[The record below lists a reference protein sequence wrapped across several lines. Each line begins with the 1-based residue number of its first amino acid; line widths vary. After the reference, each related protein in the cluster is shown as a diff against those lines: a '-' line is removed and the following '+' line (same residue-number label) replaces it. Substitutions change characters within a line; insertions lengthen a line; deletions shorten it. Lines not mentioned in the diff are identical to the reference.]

1 MLKSMTGYSKSQITY
16 NQKDIIVELR
26 SVNHK
31 GFEYSCRV
39 PRTFAFLEDKIKN
52 YIQKEITRG
61 KVDVYVSVDLS
72 SVDSVSINLN
82 IPMLNGYLDM
92 LYKIRDEY
100 GLKDDISVMTVARN
114 NDIFDTKRIE
124 QDQDEIWEG
133 VKECLDISLKSFIDM
148 RIKEGQNLKNDLLER
163 KIKVLSAL
171 KEIED
176 RVPQIEKEYKVRLE
190 TKIKELLGD
199 NTKIDENRIL
209 TEVAIFAEKINVT
222 EEIVRLKSHMDQF
235 EQMLNS
241 EEAIGRKMNFLAQE
255 MNREANT
262 IVSKTGDISIVK
274 IIVDIKSEIEIIRE
288 QIQNIE

>member
-1 MLKSMTGYSKSQITY
+1 MLKSMTGYAKNQITY
-16 NQKDIIVELR
+16 NQKDIIVEIR

-31 GFEYSCRV
+31 GFEFSCRV

-52 YIQKEITRG
+52 YIQKEVTRG
-61 KVDVYVSVDLS
+61 KIDVYVGIDLS

-82 IPMLNGYLDM
+82 VPMLKGYLEM
-92 LYKIRDEY
+92 LYKLRDEY
-100 GLKDDISVMTVARN
+100 ELRDDISVTSVARN
-114 NDIFDTKRIE
+114 NDIFDTKKIE
-124 QDQDEIWEG
+124 QDQDELWEG
-133 VKECLDISLKSFIDM
+133 VKECLDISLKSFIEM
-148 RIKEGQNLKNDLLER
+148 RINEGQNLKTDLLKR
-163 KIKVLSAL
+163 KDKVISAL
-171 KEIED
+171 KEIEE
-176 RVPQIEKEYKVRLE
+176 RVPQIEREYKERLE
-190 TKIKELLGD
+190 TRIKELLSD
-199 NTKIDENRIL
+199 NTKIDEGRIL

-241 EEAIGRKMNFLAQE
+241 SEAIGRKMNFLSQE

-274 IIVDIKSEIEIIRE
+274 VIVDIKSEIEIIRE